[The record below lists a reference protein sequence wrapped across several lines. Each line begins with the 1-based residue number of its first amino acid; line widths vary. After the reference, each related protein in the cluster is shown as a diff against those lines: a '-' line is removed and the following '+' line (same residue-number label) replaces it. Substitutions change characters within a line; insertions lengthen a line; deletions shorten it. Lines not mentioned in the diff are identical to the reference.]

1 MVRKIPNRILKESI
15 TTSEDIA
22 KLSQGAEILFYRL
35 MVKAD
40 DYGAYFGNEQ
50 IVKSECFPLKADE
63 LKSSQVKKWL
73 DELDAAGL
81 IVRYIAADGRKYL
94 KLAKWA
100 AHQRIRNQKSKFPP
114 LDDNCCQ
121 LTADDSNSQ
130 TSAVN
135 CARNP
140 IQSESN
146 TNPNPNPNPNP
157 TTGVSDDYTDDFE
170 LFWNVYPK
178 KVGKKDAFNAFK
190 KAKQPIQLLI
200 HAVQEQ
206 MQTDQWQKENGRF
219 IPNPSTWLNQ
229 GRWDDQVV
237 KYQNPYLT
245 GEMFNDRDRNTE
257 NPGNDIYYLQA

>member
-1 MVRKIPNRILKESI
+1 
-15 TTSEDIA
+15 
-22 KLSQGAEILFYRL
+22 

-140 IQSESN
+140 IQAESN

-190 KAKQPIQLLI
+190 KAKQPVQLLI

-206 MQTDQWQKENGRF
+206 MQSSQWQKEDGRY
-219 IPNPSTWLNQ
+219 IPNPATWLNQ
-229 GRWDDQVV
+229 GRWDDTLPKPKV
-237 KYQNPYLT
+237 
-245 GEMFNDRDRNTE
+245 GERDSDGYYTLSDGTKTSNYFLVSLDKERNGQTTDE
-257 NPGNDIYYLQA
+257 ADFIYPESGVPQCL